1 MLPSVFSKMPRLA
14 LKGVV
19 VAATALALALPAA
32 PAQALGR
39 NERNV
44 LKGVAG
50 ALLLGAIIKDAQAQG
65 HRPRRAQ
72 PQPYQP
78 PYQEPYSQPLPHHP
92 YPQPGYQG
100 GYQGGYQPVY
110 PQEPRP
116 QRRHIQHSIHAT
128 ATAQAFGAYRPQE
141 RRRIQQALAMQG
153 YYRGGIDGA
162 FGPGTYNA
170 ILAYANDRGESARL
184 ASVAG
189 VHQVMGRLLY

>member
-1 MLPSVFSKMPRLA
+1 M
-14 LKGVV
+14 
-19 VAATALALALPAA
+19 AAI
-32 PAQALGR
+32 R
-39 NERNV
+39 
-44 LKGVAG
+44 
-50 ALLLGAIIKDAQAQG
+50 
-65 HRPRRAQ
+65 
-72 PQPYQP
+72 
-78 PYQEPYSQPLPHHP
+78 
-92 YPQPGYQG
+92 
-100 GYQGGYQPVY
+100 GGYQPVY

-116 QRRHIQHSIHAT
+116 KRRHIQHSIHAT